1 MRPARPPLSPPG
13 GRLPAVRWGLAR
25 TALLVAA
32 LLLLAALPAR
42 AAPVRARPFANA
54 GGFVTGVSFTPDGGA
69 FVSLQRG
76 RILRISPQGHKRV
89 VRHERVARNNEQG
102 MLGVAVDSAFATNGF
117 VYAFYTQ
124 RSPHRHRLVRYVWRR
139 GKLGQRKVLIGS
151 IRAESG
157 FHAGGA
163 LAFDR
168 EQLYVTAGEATIEPL
183 AQRPSSLNGKVL
195 RVRRNG
201 RGVAS
206 NPFRANRRVFSRG
219 HRNSFGIAVD
229 PKTHRVFE
237 SENGPDDCDEVNLI
251 VRGGDYGWPRS
262 RCGGFGIDPIWDSGR
277 QGVVV
282 PTGIVAYRGT
292 RLGSLDGDLLVC
304 RFATGALMKLEL
316 NRAQSRVVGARLF
329 TARGGCGAAMAQA
342 PDGTIAYATQSGRI
356 YKITALP

>member
-1 MRPARPPLSPPG
+1 M
-13 GRLPAVRWGLAR
+13 RWGPAR

-32 LLLLAALPAR
+32 LLLLAAVPAR
-42 AAPVRARPFANA
+42 ADAASVRARPFASA
-54 GGFVTGVSFTPDGGA
+54 GGLVTGIGFTPDGGA
-69 FVSLQRG
+69 FVTLQRG
-76 RILRISPQGHKRV
+76 RILRVSPQGRKRV
-89 VRHERVARNNEQG
+89 VRSERVVRSNEQG

-117 VYAFYTQ
+117 VYAFYSQ

-139 GKLGQRKVLIGS
+139 GKLGRRKVLIGS
-151 IRAESG
+151 IRAGSG

-168 EQLYVTAGEATIEPL
+168 EQLYVTTGEATIEPL
-183 AQRPSSLNGKVL
+183 AQRMSSLNGKVL

-237 SENGPDDCDEVNLI
+237 SENGPEDCDEVNVI
-251 VRGGDYGWPRS
+251 ARGGNYGWPRS

-292 RLGSLDGDLLVC
+292 RLRSLDGDLLVC
-304 RFATGALMKLEL
+304 RFATGTLMKLEL
-316 NRAQSRVVGARLF
+316 NRSQSRVSGVRTFG
-329 TARGGCGAAMAQA
+329 ARGGCGAALAQA

-356 YKITALP
+356 FKIAALP